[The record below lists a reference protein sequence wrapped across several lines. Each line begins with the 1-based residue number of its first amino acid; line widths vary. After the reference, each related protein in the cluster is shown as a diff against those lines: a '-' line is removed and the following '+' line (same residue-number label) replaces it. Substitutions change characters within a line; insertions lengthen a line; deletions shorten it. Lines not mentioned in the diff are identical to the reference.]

1 MARKSA
7 AQIEEDEQKIIN
19 ELKINARG
27 SIEHIANKYHFSRQ
41 KVWRIIKR
49 LELNK
54 SIWGYHTITDDES
67 FNQQRFVVLIK
78 RSTEPIDEAI
88 ENITNLST
96 NKNKDELGVSIEC
109 SSFLHG
115 QYDWMFIVTTE
126 DLKSLKKFTHFIAKE
141 YEKWISEICI
151 LEYIFPVVKCGI
163 LNPNKDHIKELF

>member
-7 AQIEEDEQKIIN
+7 AQIEEDEQKIIH
-19 ELKINARG
+19 ELKTNARG
-27 SIEHIANKYHFSRQ
+27 SIEHIAKKYNFSRQ

-49 LELNK
+49 LEKNK
-54 SIWGYHTITDDES
+54 SIWGYHSIVDDEN
-67 FNQQRFVVLIK
+67 FNQQRFIVLIR

-88 ENITNLST
+88 DKLSNLT
-96 NKNKDELGVSIEC
+96 DAKKDANHGVTIEC

-115 QYDWMFIVTTE
+115 QYDWMFIVTADT
-126 DLKSLKKFTHFIAKE
+126 LKSLKKFTHFISKE

-163 LNPNKDHIKELF
+163 VNPNKQRIKELF